1 MAYSGID
8 CKRIHKEQMRQIAYP
23 LHRFRVQND
32 DPNPSNTGSRT
43 ILGEAR
49 ARAGAG
55 DRASTSPGV
64 QLEGRLRLR
73 GEEHV
78 REARPRVA
86 GPGHAEHP
94 VLHRS
99 LEMGGLRKSIISA
112 LYSQSR

>member
-1 MAYSGID
+1 
-8 CKRIHKEQMRQIAYP
+8 MRQIAYP

-55 DRASTSPGV
+55 DRASTSPAGV
-64 QLEGRLRLR
+64 QLEGRLCLR

-99 LEMGGLRKSIISA
+99 LEMGGLRE
-112 LYSQSR
+112 

>member
-8 CKRIHKEQMRQIAYP
+8 CKRIHEEQMRQIAYP

-49 ARAGAG
+49 ARAG

-64 QLEGRLRLR
+64 QLEGRLCLR

-78 REARPRVA
+78 REACPGVA

-99 LEMGGLRKSIISA
+99 LEMGGLRESVTLAS
-112 LYSQSR
+112 YSDSR